1 MEENNKY
8 FIQQYSQQEYQHG
21 GIGYVDAEKILL
33 SMGYKPILFPY
44 QTDFS
49 LKAKIGRFRYL
60 LKTLRNIKEG
70 SIVVF
75 LFPVY
80 AKMNRLLLQRLSKKK
95 IKVICFVTDINGL
108 KDGDERLLKQETKF
122 FRRFQYFIVHN
133 EKMKQ
138 WLEQQVPGANSV
150 TIDFFDFLTNTITL
164 VNSLSFDIV
173 FAGNLEKSTF
183 LEQLHLLESSS
194 PTLRF
199 HLYGPGSTPAMIRQ
213 SNVKWFG
220 IERPY
225 DLPLKLKGAFGLLW
239 DGETIEKPGG
249 SLGDYMQYISHH
261 KLSLYIISRLPV
273 IVPAP
278 AASAPLIEKYKIG
291 FAINSLY
298 EIEDKIR
305 SMSRQDY
312 LQMQDNMVELARKI
326 SKGGCL
332 REAMGKIEEL
342 VLDVRF

>member
-1 MEENNKY
+1 MDAHNKY
-8 FIQQYSQQEYQHG
+8 FIQQYSQQEYRHG

-33 SMGYKPILFPY
+33 SMGYRPVLFPY
-44 QTDFS
+44 QADFS

-60 LKTLRNIKEG
+60 LRTLREIKKG
-70 SIVVF
+70 STVVF

-80 AKMNRLLLQRLSKKK
+80 AKMNRLLLRLLSKKK
-95 IKVICFVTDINGL
+95 IKIICFLTDINGL
-108 KDGDERLLKQETKF
+108 KDGDEKLLRQETKF
-122 FRRFQYFIVHN
+122 FRRFSYFIVHN

-138 WLEQQVPGANSV
+138 WLEEQAPGARSV
-150 TIDFFDFLTNTITL
+150 TIDFFDFLTNSITM

-183 LEQLHLLESSS
+183 LEQLHLLEHSS
-194 PTLRF
+194 PSLRF
-199 HLYGPGSTPAMIRQ
+199 HLYGPGSTPAMVRQ

-273 IVPAP
+273 IVPAT
-278 AASAPLIEKYKIG
+278 AASAPLIEKYRIG
-291 FAINSLY
+291 FAVNSLY
-298 EIEDKIR
+298 EIESIIR

-312 LQMQDNMVELARKI
+312 LRMQDNMVDLARKI

-332 REAMGKIEEL
+332 KEAMEKLERG
-342 VLDVRF
+342 